1 MASETMTAK
10 IPRLYENG
18 AVNVLR
24 VMGMEF
30 VAGFDR
36 ILLTTK
42 YLVQG

>member
-18 AVNVLR
+18 VVNVRR

-30 VAGFDR
+30 VAGFER
-36 ILLTTK
+36 ILLATR